1 MTRYSHVSRL
11 IALVGLIVGGLLLT
25 AGVSILIKM
34 MSGISTQEI
43 MEQSQNGTLIFSP
56 GETRALLIAQH
67 VLGFILP
74 GCLFAL
80 IYYRPNIGRELLLNT
95 TPGILGFLGILFLV
109 AAYPLVNLSFM
120 VNEMF
125 DLPQWASTLEE
136 QAKETLEAIIHMPTP
151 WIFLLNLII
160 IGVLPGIGEE
170 LIFRGIVQ
178 KEIGGLLRSPIAAIW
193 IAAFIFSAIHFQLEG
208 LLPRMVLG
216 VVLGYLYYWTKNLWV
231 PIIVHA
237 MNNGVQVILIY
248 ATGMDVSEVDEHTN
262 QLQVWM
268 IPLSVIAMYFIAS
281 TIYKRKHTGNAV

>member
-1 MTRYSHVSRL
+1 V
-11 IALVGLIVGGLLLT
+11 LVGLIVGGLLLT
-25 AGVSILIKM
+25 AGVSIVIKIIGGA
-34 MSGISTQEI
+34 SVAEI
-43 MEQSQNGTLIFSP
+43 MEQSQNGTLVFSA

-80 IYYRPNIGRELLLNT
+80 IYYKPNISRELLLNRS
-95 TPGILGFLGILFLV
+95 PGALALFGILFLI

-120 VNEMF
+120 VNEML
-125 DLPQWASTLEE
+125 DLPSWATTLEE
-136 QAKETLEAIIHMPTP
+136 QAKETLDAIIQMPTP

-178 KEIGGLLRSPIAAIW
+178 KELGGLLRSPIVAIW
-193 IAAFIFSAIHFQLEG
+193 ISAFIFSAIHFQLEG
-208 LLPRMVLG
+208 LFPRMVLG

-231 PIIVHA
+231 PIIAHA
-237 MNNGVQVILIY
+237 ANNGAQVILIY

-268 IPLSVIAMYFIAS
+268 IPLSVIAMFFIAQ
-281 TIYKRKHTGNAV
+281 TIYKQKQVVKTS